1 MSGDAGERDPGAAC
15 LCCGAAMS
23 GRFCSQCGQ
32 REGPRRLELREL
44 VARFA
49 QAFTS
54 LEGPL
59 VRTAVGLLLRP
70 HVVVGD
76 YLRGRRIVYTNP
88 VQWAILTS
96 GATALI
102 GHVLGR
108 VGPVQIQTDGSTPE
122 WLKDAIDQLGSN
134 SGPLY
139 VLVLLPGLA
148 LALRIV
154 FGRRGGSM
162 AEQLV
167 LVLYGYGIGTLLQLV
182 WAGFVAGFGAPPGP
196 SGVLPLVFTAWGAV
210 GAQPMR
216 RPVTAVLLTLVAHFV
231 WALLLLAFG
240 LVVFGVCWLLGLVG

>member
-1 MSGDAGERDPGAAC
+1 MSEGAGERDPAAAC
-15 LCCGAAMS
+15 LCCGAPS
-23 GRFCSQCGQ
+23 TGRFCSQCGQ
-32 REGPRRLELREL
+32 RQEPQRLELRAL
-44 VARFA
+44 AVRFA
-49 QAFTS
+49 QAATS

-76 YLRGRRIVYTNP
+76 YLRGRRVVYTNP

-108 VGPVQIQTDGSTPE
+108 VGPVQIKTDGSTPQ

-148 LALRIV
+148 LALRIA
-154 FGRRGGSM
+154 FGRRGGTI
-162 AEQLV
+162 AEHLV
-167 LVLYGYGIGTLLQLV
+167 LVLYGYGVGTLLQLV

-196 SGVLPLVFTAWGAV
+196 AGVFPLVFTAWGAI
-210 GAQPMR
+210 GAQPTR
-216 RPVTAVLLTLVAHFV
+216 HPVATVLRVLLAHFV

-240 LVVFGVCWLLGLVG
+240 LLVFGVCWLLGLVD

>member
-1 MSGDAGERDPGAAC
+1 MTEGAGERESAAAC
-15 LCCGAAMS
+15 LCCGASLA
-23 GRFCSQCGQ
+23 GRFCAQCGQ
-32 REGPRRLELREL
+32 RVEPQRLELRAL
-44 VARFA
+44 AKRFA
-49 QAFTS
+49 QALTN

-59 VRTAVGLLLRP
+59 GRTAVGLLLRP

-108 VGPVQIQTDGSTPE
+108 VGPVQIKTDGATPA
-122 WLKDAIDQLGSN
+122 WLKAAIDQLGSN

-148 LALRIV
+148 LAMRLV
-154 FGRRGGSM
+154 FGRRGGTV

-182 WAGFVAGFGAPPGP
+182 WAGFVTWFGAPPGP
-196 SGVLPLVFTAWGAV
+196 AGLLPLGFTAWGAV
-210 GAQPMR
+210 GAQPGR
-216 RPVTAVLLTLVAHFV
+216 NPFLTVLRALLAHIV
-231 WALLLLAFG
+231 WALLLLTLG
-240 LVVFGVCWLLGLVG
+240 LAVFGVCWLLGLVG